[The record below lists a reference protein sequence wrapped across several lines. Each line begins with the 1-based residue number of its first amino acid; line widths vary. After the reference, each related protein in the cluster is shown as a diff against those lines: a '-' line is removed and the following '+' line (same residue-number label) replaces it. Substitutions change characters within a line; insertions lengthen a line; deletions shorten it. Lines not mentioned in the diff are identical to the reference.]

1 MKKKSILIVVIVICI
16 IAGLGYYSYY
26 TNKMKEILVY
36 KDVLDET
43 AVTVDSKVLLVR
55 DMAFYV
61 AYEER
66 TVEDQAE
73 IYDDED
79 TNAYWNLHI
88 NGEFMKVTAR
98 KAAMNMAVH
107 DEIFYEMAQA
117 EGISLSEEETATLE
131 QKQSDFW
138 MDLSDEAKER
148 LTVSQD
154 EINEVMGRMALAQ
167 KYQNIYA
174 GMQGAGNEDYDFEG
188 DAYLKLKE
196 QHQVVIN
203 EKVWDRLDFGNITLN
218 H

>member
-26 TNKMKEILVY
+26 TNKMKEIFVY

-174 GMQGAGNEDYDFEG
+174 GMQGAGYEDYDFEG

>member
-1 MKKKSILIVVIVICI
+1 M
-16 IAGLGYYSYY
+16 
-26 TNKMKEILVY
+26 
-36 KDVLDET
+36 LDET

-174 GMQGAGNEDYDFEG
+174 GMQGAGYEDYDFEG

>member
-167 KYQNIYA
+167 KYQSIYA
-174 GMQGAGNEDYDFEG
+174 GMQGAGYEDYDFEG

>member
-73 IYDDED
+73 IYNDED

-174 GMQGAGNEDYDFEG
+174 GMQGAGYEDYDFEG

>member
-16 IAGLGYYSYY
+16 IAGLGYYSYH
-26 TNKMKEILVY
+26 TNKMKENLVY

-43 AVTVDSKVLLVR
+43 AVTVDSKELLVR

-107 DEIFYEMAQA
+107 DEIFYEMARA

-148 LTVSQD
+148 LTVSED
-154 EINEVMGRMALAQ
+154 EINEVMRHMALAQ

-174 GMQGAGNEDYDFEG
+174 GMQGAGYEDYDFEG
-188 DAYLKLKE
+188 NAYLKLKE

>member
-1 MKKKSILIVVIVICI
+1 MKKKSILILVVVICI
-16 IAGLGYYSYY
+16 LAGLGYYSYH
-26 TNKMKEILVY
+26 TNKMKEKLVY
-36 KDVLDET
+36 RDVLDEVV
-43 AVTVDSKVLLVR
+43 VTVDSKQLLAR
-55 DMAFYV
+55 DLAFYV

-107 DEIFYEMAQA
+107 DEIFYEMA
-117 EGISLSEEETATLE
+117 EKEDISLSEEETSTLE

-148 LTVSQD
+148 LTVGQD
-154 EINEVMGRMALAQ
+154 EINEVMRRMALAQ

-174 GMQGAGNEDYDFEG
+174 DMQGGSYEDYDFEG

-196 QHQVVIN
+196 QHQVTVN
-203 EKVWDRLDFGNITLN
+203 EKVWDRLDFGNITLI

>member
-43 AVTVDSKVLLVR
+43 AVTVDSKELLVR

-73 IYDDED
+73 IYNDED

-174 GMQGAGNEDYDFEG
+174 GMQGAGYEDYDFEG

>member
-1 MKKKSILIVVIVICI
+1 MKKKSILIVVIVIGI
-16 IAGLGYYSYY
+16 IAGLGYYSYH
-26 TNKMKEILVY
+26 TNKMKENLVY

-43 AVTVDSKVLLVR
+43 AVTVDSKALLVR

-98 KAAMNMAVH
+98 NAAMNMAVH

-148 LTVSQD
+148 LAVSQD

-174 GMQGAGNEDYDFEG
+174 GMQGAGYEDYDFEG

>member
-55 DMAFYV
+55 NMAFYV

-174 GMQGAGNEDYDFEG
+174 GMQGAGYEDYDFEG

>member
-174 GMQGAGNEDYDFEG
+174 GMQGAGYEDYDFEG

-196 QHQVVIN
+196 RHQVVIN

>member
-107 DEIFYEMAQA
+107 DEIFYEMAQE

-174 GMQGAGNEDYDFEG
+174 GMQGAGYEDYDFEG

>member
-138 MDLSDEAKER
+138 MDLSVEAKER
-148 LTVSQD
+148 LSVSQD

-174 GMQGAGNEDYDFEG
+174 GMQGAGYEDYDFEG

>member
-1 MKKKSILIVVIVICI
+1 MKKKSILIVVIVIGI

-88 NGEFMKVTAR
+88 NGEFMKVTAG

-174 GMQGAGNEDYDFEG
+174 GMQGAGYEDYDFEG

>member
-174 GMQGAGNEDYDFEG
+174 GMQGVGYEDYDFEG

>member
-1 MKKKSILIVVIVICI
+1 MKKKSILIVVSVICI
-16 IAGLGYYSYY
+16 IAGLGYYSYH
-26 TNKMKEILVY
+26 TNNMKENLVY

-43 AVTVDSKVLLVR
+43 AVTVDSKELLVR

-148 LTVSQD
+148 LTVSED
-154 EINEVMGRMALAQ
+154 EINEVMRRMALAQ

-174 GMQGAGNEDYDFEG
+174 GMQGAGYEDYDFEG

>member
-174 GMQGAGNEDYDFEG
+174 GMQGAGYEDYDFEG

>member
-1 MKKKSILIVVIVICI
+1 MKKKSILILVIVICI
-16 IAGLGYYSYY
+16 LAGLGYYSYH
-26 TNKMKEILVY
+26 TNKMKEKLVY
-36 KDVLDET
+36 RDVLDDVV
-43 AVTVDSKVLLVR
+43 VTVDSKQLLAR
-55 DMAFYV
+55 DLAFYV

-66 TVEDQAE
+66 TVENQAE

-107 DEIFYEMAQA
+107 DEIFYEMA
-117 EGISLSEEETATLE
+117 EKEDISLSEEETSTLE

-148 LTVSQD
+148 LTVGQD
-154 EINEVMGRMALAQ
+154 EINEVMRRMALAQ

-174 GMQGAGNEDYDFEG
+174 DMQGESYEDYDFEG

-196 QHQVVIN
+196 QHQVTVN
-203 EKVWDRLDFGNITLN
+203 EKVWDRLDFGNITLI

>member
-73 IYDDED
+73 IYNDED

-138 MDLSDEAKER
+138 MDLSDEEKER

-174 GMQGAGNEDYDFEG
+174 GMQGAGYEDYDFEG